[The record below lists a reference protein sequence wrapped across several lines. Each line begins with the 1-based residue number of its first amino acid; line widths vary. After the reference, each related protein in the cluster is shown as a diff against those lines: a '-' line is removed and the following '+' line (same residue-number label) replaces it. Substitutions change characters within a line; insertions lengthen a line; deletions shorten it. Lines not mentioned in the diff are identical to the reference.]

1 MDERRIQLAIGAL
14 LHDFGKL
21 LYRYNDRR
29 SHSVSGHDYLK
40 NELGVKEQEV
50 LEQVYYHHLGLL
62 KDAKIEKN
70 SLAYI
75 TYIADNIASS
85 SDRREKEDSNAGF
98 SPTLPLESIFNLL
111 NENDENYV
119 YQPTQLDEII
129 NYPSKKVKEYNKEFY
144 GKIVGHL
151 RENLRSIA
159 YTTEYFNSLLEL
171 LEVNLSY
178 VPSSTNKKE
187 VADISL
193 YDHIKLTS
201 AFALCIYSWLEEN
214 GIEDYEKELL
224 KGTSKFYKK
233 KAFLLFSMDMSGIQD
248 FIYTIASKDALKSL
262 RSRSFYLELLM
273 EDFIDELIQ
282 KTDVTRANLLYSGGG
297 HAYLM
302 LPNTEKVKEKIN
314 EFEKECNEWLL
325 EQFNTALFLAC
336 GYKECSKEELHNK
349 PEGSYREIFKAVSS
363 MIAEKKVH
371 RYSAK
376 QIVKLNQRIA
386 KHQIRECKVCRTSDN
401 LTKEDICRTCD
412 ALIKMSNHILNKGFY
427 GVTTK
432 SDIKPSLPL
441 PYGKYLIAQS
451 QQELLKNLKEQEISQ
466 IYTKNESYIGWNIA
480 KRLWVGDYTN
490 GETFEE
496 LAKGAE
502 GIERI
507 AVLRA
512 DVDNLGNA
520 FLNGF
525 SSKKY
530 GEQYMTISRTAT
542 FSRKMS
548 MFFKYHINSILKCG
562 DCYIG
567 EKQKRGE
574 RKVTIVYSGGDDIFV
589 VGSWDEVIGFAIDLR
604 ESFERFSQ
612 GTLTIS
618 AGIGIYPG
626 KYPVSTMAKQTGEL
640 EEKSKQYSKN
650 GKEKDAI
657 TLFEEGLTFSWEELE
672 EDIIDVKLDFLKRF
686 FKHMGE
692 KEALEKGKAFLYRM
706 LELIRNMEEDKI
718 NLARLAYLLA
728 RLEEM
733 VDKKNSD
740 VGKLDIQDFSH
751 QIYKWIREPEERK
764 RLIVAIYLY
773 VYLMRENKQ

>member
-1 MDERRIQLAIGAL
+1 MDERRIKLAIGAL

-29 SHSVSGHDYLK
+29 SHSVSGHDYLE
-40 NELGVKEQEV
+40 NELGVTEQEV
-50 LEQVYYHHLGLL
+50 LEQVYYHHENVL
-62 KDAKIEKN
+62 KTAKIEKN

-75 TYIADNIASS
+75 TCIADNIASS
-85 SDRREKEDSNAGF
+85 SDRREKEDSSGGF

-119 YQPTQLDEII
+119 YQPTQLDETI
-129 NYPSKKVKEYNKEFY
+129 NYPVKKAKEYNKEFY
-144 GKIVGHL
+144 GKLVQNL
-151 RENLRSIA
+151 RENLRFVT
-159 YTTEYFNSLLEL
+159 YTNEYFNSLLEL

-193 YDHIKLTS
+193 YDHVKLTS
-201 AFALCIYSWLEEN
+201 AFALCIYAWLEEN
-214 GIEDYEKELL
+214 GIKDYKKELL
-224 KGTSKFYKK
+224 KEKSEFYKK

-302 LPNTEKVKEKIN
+302 LPNTKKVKKQIN

-371 RYSAK
+371 RYSAE
-376 QIVKLNQRIA
+376 QLMKLNQRIA

-412 ALIKMSNHILNKGFY
+412 ALIKMSNPILKKGFY
-427 GVTTK
+427 GVTK
-432 SDIKPSLPL
+432 KNNIKPSLPL
-441 PYGKYLIAQS
+441 LYGKYLIAQS
-451 QQELLKNLKEQEISQ
+451 QEELLKHLKEQEISKV
-466 IYTKNESYIGWNIA
+466 YTKNENYIGWNIA

-496 LAKGAE
+496 LAKEAE

-512 DVDNLGNA
+512 DVDNLGSI

-567 EKQKRGE
+567 EKQKKEE
-574 RKVTIVYSGGDDIFV
+574 RKVAIVYSGGDDIFV
-589 VGSWDEVIGFAIDLR
+589 VGSWDEVIGFAIDFR

-618 AGIGIYPG
+618 AGIGIYSA
-626 KYPVSTMAKQTGEL
+626 KYPISAMAKQTGEL

-650 GKEKDAI
+650 GKEKDAV
-657 TLFEEGLTFSWEELE
+657 TLFEDDLTFSWEELE
-672 EDIIDVKLDFLKRF
+672 EDIIDNKLDFLKRF
-686 FKHMGE
+686 FKHIRE
-692 KEALEKGKAFLYRM
+692 KEDLEKGKAFLYRM
-706 LELIRNMEEDKI
+706 LELIRNIEEDKI

-733 VDKKNSD
+733 VDKRNSD
-740 VGKLDIQDFSH
+740 LERLNIRDFSH
-751 QIYKWIREPEERK
+751 QIYKWIKEPEERK

-773 VYLMRENKQ
+773 VYLLRENK